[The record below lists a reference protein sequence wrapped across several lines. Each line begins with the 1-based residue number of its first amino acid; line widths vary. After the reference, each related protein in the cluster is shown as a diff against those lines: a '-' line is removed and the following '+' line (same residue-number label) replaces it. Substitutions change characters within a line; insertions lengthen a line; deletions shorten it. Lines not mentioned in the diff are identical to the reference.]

1 LITPL
6 PSVATSILWWR
17 DEPANTDLL
26 TFGCHLSILLDKSQE
41 PGSVFRSAGSLGAVL
56 EIFSCLERF
65 F

>member
-1 LITPL
+1 MN
-6 PSVATSILWWR
+6 
-17 DEPANTDLL
+17 PANSDLL